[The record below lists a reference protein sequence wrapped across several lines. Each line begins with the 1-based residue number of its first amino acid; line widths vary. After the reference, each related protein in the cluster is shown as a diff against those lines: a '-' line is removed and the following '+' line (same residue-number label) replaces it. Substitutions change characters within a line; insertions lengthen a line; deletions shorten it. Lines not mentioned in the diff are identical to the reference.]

1 MLLRSRQDRLQ
12 AVAAHYPVLWRAL
25 LLGLA
30 AAPCLTV
37 SGQDADQPS
46 RDNAYDFRQI
56 TLDNG
61 LQVITLE
68 DHSCPIVS
76 VQIWY
81 HVGSKDED
89 PQRQGFAHMF
99 EHMMF
104 RGTDR
109 LGANRPFR
117 SDPPDGWFDQRL
129 HQLRLHHL
137 PRDPAVQPAGV
148 GPVARGRA
156 DGVVA
161 NRSGVV

>member
-1 MLLRSRQDRLQ
+1 MRLGRLRFAGDRRMMKRHRAI
-12 AVAAHYPVLWRAL
+12 AVVVPCLAL
-25 LLGLA
+25 L
-30 AAPCLTV
+30 V
-37 SGQDADQPS
+37 SIYSSDVDAQMPHDKP
-46 RDNAYDFRQI
+46 AYDYRQT

-81 HVGSKDED
+81 HVGSKDEN

-109 LGANRPFR
+109 LGPTDHFELIRRTGGTTN
-117 SDPPDGWFDQRL
+117 GYTNFDSTTWVIIDKARL
-129 HQLRLHHL
+129 YSFAR
-137 PRDPAVQPAGV
+137 RAREFPA
-148 GPVARGRA
+148 RHFM
-156 DGVVA
+156 
-161 NRSGVV
+161 